1 LNIVEGLK
9 VVEKKLFDLWFQQ
22 ICSCMYQFGFE
33 KLKVW
38 QDARKLT
45 VEIYRLTAKFPE
57 REKFGLTNQLR
68 RASVSV
74 GANIAEGTTRSSA
87 KEQAYFSSIA
97 YGSLMETMS
106 YLITSVDLNFITG
119 EDLSLL
125 RDIIQPLSLKINNLR
140 NTQLAKI
147 SKG

>member
-1 LNIVEGLK
+1 MNIAEGLK

-22 ICSCMYQFGFE
+22 IWSCMYQFGFE
-33 KLKVW
+33 KLEVW
-38 QDARKLT
+38 PEARKLT
-45 VEIYRLTAKFPE
+45 VEIYRLTEKFPE
-57 REKFGLTNQLR
+57 KEKFGLTNQLR
-68 RASVSV
+68 QASVSV
-74 GANIAEGTTRSSA
+74 GVNIAEGTTRSSA
-87 KEQAYFSSIA
+87 KEQAYFSSIS

-106 YLITSVDLNFITG
+106 YLIISVDLNFITG

-125 RDIIQPLSLKINNLR
+125 RDIIEPLSLKINNLR

>member
-1 LNIVEGLK
+1 
-9 VVEKKLFDLWFQQ
+9 
-22 ICSCMYQFGFE
+22 MYQFGFE
-33 KLKVW
+33 KLEVW
-38 QDARKLT
+38 QEARKLT
-45 VEIYRLTAKFPE
+45 AEIYRLTEKFPE

-74 GANIAEGTTRSSA
+74 GANIAEGTTRSFA
-87 KEQAYFSSIA
+87 KEQAYFSSIS

-140 NTQLAKI
+140 NFIFGRKI
-147 SKG
+147 NLINSHIKFMHTKTT

>member
-1 LNIVEGLK
+1 
-9 VVEKKLFDLWFQQ
+9 
-22 ICSCMYQFGFE
+22 MYQFGFE
-33 KLKVW
+33 KLEVW
-38 QDARKLT
+38 QEARKLT
-45 VEIYRLTAKFPE
+45 AEIYRLTEKFPE

>member
-1 LNIVEGLK
+1 
-9 VVEKKLFDLWFQQ
+9 
-22 ICSCMYQFGFE
+22 MYQFGFE

-125 RDIIQPLSLKINNLR
+125 RDIIEPLSLKINNLR